1 MKYCKKCGMLLEDN
15 MEICIGCGSDVTKKD
30 TYTKYP
36 EQMQEKIELEKKEAG
51 KRNLAVLAIV
61 LIFVVMLL
69 LIGIFVAQTYINESG
84 KSFFPKITADK
95 SGDKNKENGDANENK
110 PEKNREIKDELGAYY
125 KIKTVEDEEGHKI
138 MTAVFPEDLS
148 NLDHSINLERES
160 QIYPAIFSFVAT
172 NEDNTT
178 QLTFT
183 SPQHYQYIIMTEGE
197 IGPVDIQEELD
208 GRISFYDFSTV
219 EDYLMEIIKQAYP
232 SAKKIEEMDSIDP
245 SAEVSKK
252 LDDIIKSYEDGADK
266 ELAGLFG
273 LPETTKFTHN
283 NTYKSDKILNYRILT
298 KEDHAVSC
306 KFYVPVFCERYDYK
320 DDESGLAGQLS
331 DTYILSVTS
340 FEAGSDELYD
350 WYENAFELFVDNIK
364 LTDEF
369 FALNSGRLN
378 KEFEDF
384 LNSAPA
390 VGKSFKNGEHVINSG
405 EKVEQVFI
413 APEKELIF
421 ATPDADEY
429 PGDDYIQL
437 EVQ

>member
-15 MEICIGCGSDVTKKD
+15 MEICIGCGSDVTGKD

-84 KSFFPKITADK
+84 KSLFPKITADK
-95 SGDKNKENGDANENK
+95 SGDKNKEDGDANENK

-183 SPQHYQYIIMTEGE
+183 SPQHYQYIIMTDGD

-232 SAKKIEEMDSIDP
+232 TAKKIEEMDSIDP

-273 LPETTKFTHN
+273 LPETTEFTHN

-390 VGKSFKNGEHVINSG
+390 VGKSFKNGEYVINSG

-429 PGDDYIQL
+429 PGDEYIQL
-437 EVQ
+437 EAQ

>member
-1 MKYCKKCGMLLEDN
+1 M
-15 MEICIGCGSDVTKKD
+15 
-30 TYTKYP
+30 
-36 EQMQEKIELEKKEAG
+36 
-51 KRNLAVLAIV
+51 
-61 LIFVVMLL
+61 
-69 LIGIFVAQTYINESG
+69 
-84 KSFFPKITADK
+84 
-95 SGDKNKENGDANENK
+95 
-110 PEKNREIKDELGAYY
+110 
-125 KIKTVEDEEGHKI
+125 
-138 MTAVFPEDLS
+138 
-148 NLDHSINLERES
+148 
-160 QIYPAIFSFVAT
+160 
-172 NEDNTT
+172 
-178 QLTFT
+178 
-183 SPQHYQYIIMTEGE
+183 
-197 IGPVDIQEELD
+197 
-208 GRISFYDFSTV
+208 
-219 EDYLMEIIKQAYP
+219 
-232 SAKKIEEMDSIDP
+232 
-245 SAEVSKK
+245 
-252 LDDIIKSYEDGADK
+252 
-266 ELAGLFG
+266 
-273 LPETTKFTHN
+273 
-283 NTYKSDKILNYRILT
+283 NYRILT

-350 WYENAFELFVDNIK
+350 WYENAFELFVNNIK

>member
-30 TYTKYP
+30 SYTKYP
-36 EQMQEKIELEKKEAG
+36 EPMQEKIELEKKEAG

-84 KSFFPKITADK
+84 KSLFPKISADK
-95 SGDKNKENGDANENK
+95 SEKEDKDEDGTKETK
-110 PEKNREIKDELGAYY
+110 SEKNREIKDELGAYY
-125 KIKTVEDEEGHKI
+125 RIKTVEDEEGHKI

-148 NLDHSINLERES
+148 NLDHSINPDRES

-172 NEDNTT
+172 NDDNTT

-183 SPQHYQYIIMTEGE
+183 SPQHYQYIIMTEGD

-208 GRISFYDFSTV
+208 GRISFYDFTTV

-232 SAKKIEEMDSIDP
+232 SAKKIEEMDSTDASP
-245 SAEVSKK
+245 EVSKK

-364 LTDEF
+364 LTDDF

-378 KEFEDF
+378 KDFEDF
-384 LNSAPA
+384 LNLAPA
-390 VGKSFKNGEHVINSG
+390 KGKSFKSGEYVINSG

-413 APEKELIF
+413 APEKELVF

-429 PGDDYIQL
+429 PGNDYIQL